1 MTELLSTYL
10 EPILAFISGGGL
22 FSVISMKYSKK
33 QAEANAMKAVQEVYQ
48 STIKDL
54 RDTNDYLKIE
64 ISTLRET
71 VSQNTKDI
79 SLLKRYKCTVLD
91 CNLRKTE

>member
-1 MTELLSTYL
+1 MTEFLSTYL
-10 EPILAFISGGGL
+10 EPILAFVSGGGL
-22 FSVISMKYSKK
+22 FTLVSMKYSKK

-54 RDTNDYLKIE
+54 RAE

-79 SLLKRYKCTVLD
+79 SQLQRYKCTVLE
-91 CNLRKTE
+91 CSLRKTE

>member
-1 MTELLSTYL
+1 MTEFLSTYL
-10 EPILAFISGGGL
+10 EPILAFVSGGGL
-22 FSVISMKYSKK
+22 FTLVSMKYSKK

-54 RDTNDYLKIE
+54 RDTNDYLKAE

-79 SLLKRYKCTVLD
+79 SQLQRYKCTVQE
-91 CNLRKTE
+91 CSLRKTE